1 MTKVLRMKKYDDITD
16 AEKIPQERID
26 SMARPVLAAVRKAF
40 EDPATVKDYQTWLAE
55 RVKRTKGES
64 HEIL

>member
-1 MTKVLRMKKYDDITD
+1 MTEVFHVKHDDNID

-40 EDPATVKDYQTWLAE
+40 EDPETKKDYKRWLE
-55 RVKRTKGES
+55 KRATKEKGANT
-64 HEIL
+64 